1 MRTTEGAVSP
11 EEIPM
16 HAAVDE
22 ATAAKRQEFY
32 DRLGPR
38 NLAPLWEV
46 MKGLI
51 PREPKSKSVPFQW
64 RYDEVRPLLLE
75 SGSLLTAEE
84 AERRGVVLG
93 KTPFLG
99 QARPP

>member
-1 MRTTEGAVSP
+1 
-11 EEIPM
+11 M
-16 HAAVDE
+16 HAVVDE

-64 RYDEVRPLLLE
+64 RYEEIRPLLLE

-84 AERRGVVLG
+84 AERRVLVLENPSFVGQSRTTSTLYAGVQL
-93 KTPFLG
+93 
-99 QARPP
+99 